1 MAYWIQRHSKWPS
14 GYDVNNMAA
23 SFGNRVVKKLLL
35 ALSILP

>member
-1 MAYWIQRHSKWPS
+1 MADWIQRHPKWPS
-14 GYDVNNMAA
+14 GYNVTKMAA